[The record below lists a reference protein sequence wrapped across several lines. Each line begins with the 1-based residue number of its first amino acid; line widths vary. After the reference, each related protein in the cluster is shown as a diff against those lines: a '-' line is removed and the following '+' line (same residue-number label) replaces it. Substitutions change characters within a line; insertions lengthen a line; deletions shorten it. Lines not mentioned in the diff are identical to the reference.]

1 MNGTIFNIEHYA
13 IHDGPG
19 IRTTV
24 FFKGCPLACLWCHNP
39 EGLSVKPQIVYYRQ
53 RCVGC
58 KKCVSLCAAG
68 ALSPRDGGISLD
80 AGKCRLCGRCT
91 ENCPAEALEKVGRSV
106 TAEEVVAEAEKDRIF
121 YEESGGGVTFSGG
134 EPFLQADFLRE
145 CLTLTKTRELHT
157 AVETSGFA
165 PREAVE
171 KAAPYVDLFLFDVKH
186 IRAAEHRKY
195 TGADNAPIKANLR
208 RLSELGKEIVLRM
221 VVIPNVNDDKEALE
235 ELCRFLRDETSVRT
249 VNLLPLH
256 KSASEKYRRLGIEF
270 AIEDFETPDDERMA
284 AAARVFAGYGFR
296 VLIGGQ

>member
-91 ENCPAEALEKVGRSV
+91 ENCPAEA
-106 TAEEVVAEAEKDRIF
+106 
-121 YEESGGGVTFSGG
+121 
-134 EPFLQADFLRE
+134 RE
-145 CLTLTKTRELHT
+145 
-157 AVETSGFA
+157 
-165 PREAVE
+165 
-171 KAAPYVDLFLFDVKH
+171 
-186 IRAAEHRKY
+186 
-195 TGADNAPIKANLR
+195 
-208 RLSELGKEIVLRM
+208 
-221 VVIPNVNDDKEALE
+221 
-235 ELCRFLRDETSVRT
+235 
-249 VNLLPLH
+249 
-256 KSASEKYRRLGIEF
+256 
-270 AIEDFETPDDERMA
+270 
-284 AAARVFAGYGFR
+284 
-296 VLIGGQ
+296 